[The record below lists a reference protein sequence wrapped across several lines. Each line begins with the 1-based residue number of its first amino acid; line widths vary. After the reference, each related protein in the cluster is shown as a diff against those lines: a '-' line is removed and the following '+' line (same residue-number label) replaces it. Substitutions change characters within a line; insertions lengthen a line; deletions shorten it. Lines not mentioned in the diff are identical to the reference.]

1 MKNAI
6 RRAAIDAA
14 IIAGTIVFIL
24 ALVLL
29 VMGPAHG
36 APIEYDAQAA
46 MSRRMIEPVALRTV
60 QCMREGAENMLRMGM
75 RDDNELAQWLA
86 TTCGLP
92 LGSLMMSEIGL
103 SQRDAA
109 TYLFAM
115 GHAAIRETPGVRR
128 PAR

>member
-1 MKNAI
+1 MKHVLCAL
-6 RRAAIDAA
+6 AAAVAVVILLTILPKWAHAA
-14 IIAGTIVFIL
+14 PV
-24 ALVLL
+24 
-29 VMGPAHG
+29 
-36 APIEYDAQAA
+36 EYDPPAA
-46 MSRRMIEPVALRTV
+46 MSRHMIEPVALRTV

-86 TTCGLP
+86 TTCGIP

-128 PAR
+128 PR